1 MTHLFLF
8 PIAAV
13 PFPPPLCP
21 TISAR
26 CQVSTSLTR
35 LSLPPMYATNPLH
48 ILLYACLIGMAN
60 SHLPSDYGGKPSES
74 TSIEETNWVDEKE
87 IRERLSAISEEKFSH
102 HYHEQQQI
110 QNMTKLK
117 KGRSVTR
124 SAVEKRRAKRDGG
137 IVSGPV
143 ATALVTGMIGMTA
156 KTVAELTSF
165 NPRLSEGG
173 CEWFGT
179 APLCNFP
186 CPSDYDYIRA
196 NNGRCSSW
204 WLSGFCS
211 PDPSFGKPCSTILG
225 DYFSKRFCC
234 KSDPMECTWS
244 GRWMGANT
252 AHNIYCRY
260 DNIGKCGS
268 IDCSINHFNLKA
280 QNSSEITGDRCDRL
294 ELFGLRG
301 KATCGYIAWF
311 NEEGHI
317 VNSWYKTR

>member
-1 MTHLFLF
+1 MRIAFL
-8 PIAAV
+8 
-13 PFPPPLCP
+13 L
-21 TISAR
+21 
-26 CQVSTSLTR
+26 L
-35 LSLPPMYATNPLH
+35 LSCILSNCYLPDE
-48 ILLYACLIGMAN
+48 
-60 SHLPSDYGGKPSES
+60 PSSEK
-74 TSIEETNWVDEKE
+74 SIEVTHWADEE
-87 IRERLSAISEEKFSH
+87 NIRARMSKIAEEKFSH
-102 HYHEQQQI
+102 RYHVY
-110 QNMTKLK
+110 QNESLSNRVQTSRKPKTKNH
-117 KGRSVTR
+117 S
-124 SAVEKRRAKRDGG
+124 RRPKRDGG

-156 KTVAELTSF
+156 KTVSELTSF

-186 CPSDYDYIRA
+186 CPSDYDYIRSH
-196 NNGRCSSW
+196 NGRCSAW

-211 PDPSFGKPCSTILG
+211 PDPSFGKPCTTILG
-225 DYFSKRFCC
+225 EYFNKRFCC
-234 KSDPMECTWS
+234 KSDPLECTWS

-268 IDCSINHFNLKA
+268 IDCSINHFTLKA
-280 QNSSEITGDRCDRL
+280 QNSSMITGDRCDRL
-294 ELFGLRG
+294 ELFGLKG

-311 NEEGHI
+311 NESGDV